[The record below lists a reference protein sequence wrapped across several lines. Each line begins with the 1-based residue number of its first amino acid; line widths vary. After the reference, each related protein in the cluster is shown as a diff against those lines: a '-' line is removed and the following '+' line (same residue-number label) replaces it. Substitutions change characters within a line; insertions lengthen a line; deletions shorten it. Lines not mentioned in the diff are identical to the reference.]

1 MDLGLVQRWK
11 VDGLEWCSVIDV
23 RQSTGD
29 LWYCH
34 VDYKR
39 SQYSTL
45 VMLPYIIVMI
55 QTETTFYM
63 CKSKKKQRKDT
74 EKLES
79 KTENQKLDSKQL
91 NMLRRY
97 FKKIFLHEFDV
108 RYSVWWVF
116 WYSTFR
122 IVGKFIMDRRTTY
135 EGVAI
140 SDGNC
145 FALRLFN

>member
-1 MDLGLVQRWK
+1 
-11 VDGLEWCSVIDV
+11 
-23 RQSTGD
+23 
-29 LWYCH
+29 
-34 VDYKR
+34 
-39 SQYSTL
+39 
-45 VMLPYIIVMI
+45 MLPYIIVMI

-116 WYSTFR
+116 
-122 IVGKFIMDRRTTY
+122 
-135 EGVAI
+135 
-140 SDGNC
+140 
-145 FALRLFN
+145 

>member
-1 MDLGLVQRWK
+1 
-11 VDGLEWCSVIDV
+11 
-23 RQSTGD
+23 
-29 LWYCH
+29 
-34 VDYKR
+34 
-39 SQYSTL
+39 
-45 VMLPYIIVMI
+45 
-55 QTETTFYM
+55 M

-116 WYSTFR
+116 
-122 IVGKFIMDRRTTY
+122 
-135 EGVAI
+135 
-140 SDGNC
+140 
-145 FALRLFN
+145 